1 MNGKISFGIMNP
13 SLNYSEE
20 MVEGGFEKGQMKGII

>member
-1 MNGKISFGIMNP
+1 MNGKISFEAMNS

-20 MVEGGFEKGQMKGII
+20 MVEGGFEKGQMKSII